1 MLSRGHTNERT
12 AGDENFISSRARS
25 SRSSRERERKR
36 ERDRDREK
44 ERERRD
50 ETREERRTFFNPPH
64 PAEACGRVLPQKK
77 KKKKK
82 KKKEETLLSC
92 TFYVGNPRTE

>member
-1 MLSRGHTNERT
+1 MRT
-12 AGDENFISSRARS
+12 RGDEKLHLFARALFEKQQGEREK
-25 SRSSRERERKR
+25 ERERQR
-36 ERDRDREK
+36 ERDREK

-82 KKKEETLLSC
+82 KEETLLSC